1 MRKDSGRTSATPT
14 RSGASVPCS
23 APYAMLDSAR
33 LLVARRMD
41 IEPLVRIPLPVCQE
55 PRCALSARNLTS
67 VRVSRAT
74 RSVFFFSFSFALSTV
89 SFHSARFSSSFD
101 PRRGRKPRVLF
112 STPPNEG
119 RKDQEGGT
127 AASTRSTENL
137 KIGKQ
142 LLPPLAISVTLV
154 LLPATVGGTDKKEA
168 KFVVGD
174 HVRRDHVLGA
184 DLSLSPS
191 SLSLSPFVLLSL
203 STSEVSRHCNKATR

>member
-1 MRKDSGRTSATPT
+1 M
-14 RSGASVPCS
+14 
-23 APYAMLDSAR
+23 
-33 LLVARRMD
+33 
-41 IEPLVRIPLPVCQE
+41 
-55 PRCALSARNLTS
+55 
-67 VRVSRAT
+67 
-74 RSVFFFSFSFALSTV
+74 
-89 SFHSARFSSSFD
+89 
-101 PRRGRKPRVLF
+101 LF

-127 AASTRSTENL
+127 TASTRSTENL

-142 LLPPLAISVTLV
+142 LLPPLVVLAISVTLV

-191 SLSLSPFVLLSL
+191 SLSLSLPSCCSL
-203 STSEVSRHCNKATR
+203 SPPRRSQDIATRQRGRR

>member
-1 MRKDSGRTSATPT
+1 M
-14 RSGASVPCS
+14 
-23 APYAMLDSAR
+23 
-33 LLVARRMD
+33 
-41 IEPLVRIPLPVCQE
+41 
-55 PRCALSARNLTS
+55 
-67 VRVSRAT
+67 
-74 RSVFFFSFSFALSTV
+74 
-89 SFHSARFSSSFD
+89 
-101 PRRGRKPRVLF
+101 LF

-174 HVRRDHVLGA
+174 HVRRDHVQI
-184 DLSLSPS
+184 
-191 SLSLSPFVLLSL
+191 SLSLSLFSLSL
-203 STSEVSRHCNKATR
+203 SLRAALSLHLGGLKTLQQGNEVGGR